1 MLNEHNPTKWSGTQ
15 GLQSLEVLQT
25 SRILNASNRN
35 DMKDMENQ
43 QRKYTLVRKPRLGLQ
58 NIKNLKLYCSAL
70 STPRNQAQFFVTRS
84 LKNRTP
90 FKIICKSHPTKAYT
104 KKVNIF

>member
-58 NIKNLKLYCSAL
+58 KFKKL
-70 STPRNQAQFFVTRS
+70 
-84 LKNRTP
+84 
-90 FKIICKSHPTKAYT
+90 KIILFCFEHAKKSSTIVRNT
-104 KKVNIF
+104 ISQEQNTV